1 MRATSIDSSFA
12 RKTTNW
18 GLVSLV
24 LIGTGVCLLP
34 AVFGW
39 SSPSRP
45 APTMILYGMLYIPAA
60 IAAFCC
66 YRFDRSDNQKQRLD
80 AVLLCIS
87 LTLTSNYL
95 HSWLVDENQYFPGLS
110 NLEWQMNL
118 HQSVLQLQPSI
129 VPHSYR
135 NLFVFLVFY
144 VLYRYGRFFLE
155 HEGSLFS
162 LVLFAL
168 VVPVSYR
175 FYAGQPVDP
184 MSHLSFLLSFIFLE
198 TEQWVYLLLTLVVG
212 SLAKE
217 TVLAMGGYYA
227 LCSCWKSRQQMLK
240 ATIIVFTALGSF
252 FAVRALVLHGTP
264 AYKQISGVRF
274 HHITV
279 NWGNQIHWVPQL
291 FYTLG
296 IFLPLLT
303 LGWRVAPRSLRSL
316 VLYLFPV
323 LFISGL
329 AFSYLREA
337 RNFVPLVAPFAL
349 MTVYYLCPQQRRDR
363 LAQAC

>member
-1 MRATSIDSSFA
+1 
-12 RKTTNW
+12 
-18 GLVSLV
+18 
-24 LIGTGVCLLP
+24 
-34 AVFGW
+34 
-39 SSPSRP
+39 
-45 APTMILYGMLYIPAA
+45 MILYGMLYMPAA

-80 AVLLCIS
+80 AILLCIS

-95 HSWLVDENQYFPGLS
+95 HSWLVDENQYFPSLP

-129 VPHSYR
+129 VPHSYRFLPDSVIRLFEQITGDFSTASHSYR

-217 TVLAMGGYYA
+217 TVLAMGGYYV
-227 LCSCWKSRQQMLK
+227 LCSGWKSRQQMLK

-264 AYKQISGVRF
+264 AYKQISGVKF

-296 IFLPLLT
+296 IFLPFLA